1 MGHIGI
7 YLYALRILISAIH
20 ISGIEQTI
28 DTQRFIQHYLFV
40 LIIGHWTF
48 NGFLESGRFEKFVRP
63 RNITIADYVIK
74 FERLYFKAKWLKT
87 KILGILAYSLLN
99 SARLSREKKQLVK
112 ATISKM
118 DHNTMKNQLRKVF
131 TNNAGNLL
139 PKNNLSEE
147 NIKVKASD
155 DVYYA
160 KEYNKSSHREEGGG
174 NFIKISNNKH

>member
-1 MGHIGI
+1 MK
-7 YLYALRILISAIH
+7 S
-20 ISGIEQTI
+20 
-28 DTQRFIQHYLFV
+28 
-40 LIIGHWTF
+40 
-48 NGFLESGRFEKFVRP
+48 
-63 RNITIADYVIK
+63 
-74 FERLYFKAKWLKT
+74 
-87 KILGILAYSLLN
+87 
-99 SARLSREKKQLVK
+99 QL
-112 ATISKM
+112 T
-118 DHNTMKNQLRKVF
+118 KVF